1 MPLRVPGARCERR
14 LLFTDILR
22 GNRTIRTNIITKLP
36 LLNCCFLQ
44 VVFRCACKGQLQP
57 CKRLAS
63 GRQAERIAPLRLFLP
78 ISSPFLSLS
87 RSLPCH
93 RFFLSSF
100 SYRLRRASLSS
111 WLLISRALSIYS
123 ASGTVYVSHHYSLV
137 CSWHCD
143 VTLSCML
150 LLPYSDPTAAIL
162 FLIECSG
169 LFPRL

>member
-22 GNRTIRTNIITKLP
+22 GNRTIRTNITTKLP

-44 VVFRCACKGQLQP
+44 VVFRCACKGRLQP

-63 GRQAERIAPLRLFLP
+63 GRQAERIAPLRLFP
-78 ISSPFLSLS
+78 HFISVSLSLSLS
-87 RSLPCH
+87 RSLHRH
-93 RFFLSSF
+93 RFFLSSS

-123 ASGTVYVSHHYSLV
+123 ASGTVYVSHHCSLV

-150 LLPYSDPTAAIL
+150 LLPYSDPTGRYSL
-162 FLIECSG
+162 LD
-169 LFPRL
+169 